1 VAVPEDSSGSL
12 RARVARVGRAVRPAV
27 ALLPTEGTAIESAG
41 VFIEPSLVVTTA
53 SALPSGTPEIRTL
66 DGQTY
71 DGTLLGETAQS
82 GDHEDDVAAVRVD
95 ATAPTISLGSAA
107 DLSTDDTVIH
117 IGHEFR
123 LGEWLIQ
130 YGPVR
135 GRTDEGD
142 RFVTFFPLP
151 TSGGPVVTLDGELVG
166 IAVGTFGIDPPATEI
181 PPPTESSTV
190 YTDRSQW
197 NEVRNEPISDVRAR
211 VAEWTD

>member
-1 VAVPEDSSGSL
+1 L
-12 RARVARVGRAVRPAV
+12 PA
-27 ALLPTEGTAIESAG
+27 EGAAIEPAG
-41 VFIEPSLVVTTA
+41 VFLEPSLVATTA
-53 SALPSGTPEIRTL
+53 SALSSGGPEVQTL

-71 DGTLLGETAQS
+71 DATLIGETTPS

-95 ATAPTISLGSAA
+95 ATAPTLPQGSAA

-130 YGPVR
+130 FGPVR
-135 GRTDEGD
+135 GRTDDGD

-151 TSGGPVVTLDGELVG
+151 TAGGPVVTLDGELVG
-166 IAVGTFGIDPPATEI
+166 ITVGTFGIDPPATEV
-181 PPPTESSTV
+181 PPPTESPTV

-211 VAEWTD
+211 VAEWTE